1 MATKA
6 EVLNDLAL
14 NRAGQ
19 LSARDL
25 GAKYPEGISTVISEV
40 GITRDDLATNTLTA
54 PSAATT
60 SPLTTGTSP
69 TAADYRT
76 ATQQIVN
83 PYEEEKVA
91 SQLENVFSKQTGIGL
106 PSIGINL
113 PGTGDSLRPGNESG
127 ILSIGTPGTGFNE
140 LGSGSELGVGWDVGS
155 GFGPATYDLQESIRD
170 QARAAEDEAA
180 RTGPSLAEQQQ
191 QVRNT
196 FLEALQSQEGQGD
209 GALGTAANVASTGI
223 TVADKLGVP
232 IHPLGQVFTL
242 LNTGRNFANQREA
255 DKLMNN
261 PNLLGTFLRSVGLGG
276 FLGVDPTVP
285 PGGGNVF
292 HPTPRQSEILSTDPV
307 TRPPKIVDVT
317 TETLPPPPI
326 TDMSPERKAQMW
338 NQIQR
343 FQQRPT
349 VTPPEAGDIYDAPSY
364 DPQSA
369 SFVDWD
375 E

>member
-40 GITRDDLATNTLTA
+40 GITRDDLATNALIETT
-54 PSAATT
+54 PS
-60 SPLTTGTSP
+60 
-69 TAADYRT
+69 
-76 ATQQIVN
+76 ATQQQINAFKQGIENLTPSVQ
-83 PYEEEKVA
+83 PTEKVA

-127 ILSIGTPGTGFNE
+127 ILSIGTPGRETRW
-140 LGSGSELGVGWDVGS
+140 SI
-155 GFGPATYDLQESIRD
+155 PATYDLQESIRD

-180 RTGPSLAEQQQ
+180 RTGPGLAEQQQ

-196 FLEALQSQEGQGD
+196 FLEALQSQEGRGEE
-209 GALGTAANVASTGI
+209 GRLGKMANVASTGI
-223 TVADKLGVP
+223 TVADKLGIPV
-232 IHPLGQVFTL
+232 HPLGMAFTGVNAL
-242 LNTGRNFANQREA
+242 RNFANQYQQ
-255 DKLMNN
+255 DKLINDPSWFGTLMRSMGLE
-261 PNLLGTFLRSVGLGG
+261 NLPGVHQSV
-276 FLGVDPTVP
+276 PR
-285 PGGGNVF
+285 GGGLPF
-292 HPTPRQSEILSTDPV
+292 HPTPRQSRVLSTDPGPPV
-307 TRPPKIVDVT
+307 TLPPKRQPVT
-317 TETLPPPPI
+317 VENLPPPPI

-338 NQIQR
+338 NQLQR

-364 DPQSA
+364 NPQSE